1 MSGNTAAPDREQ
13 LAGLVFELA
22 SQLHVE
28 RVQRLAL
35 QAALEKSGLID
46 AATLQAL
53 ASDPAL
59 QRHSREALEESIA
72 KLMRVLTE
80 NADPRRP
87 LRDDEGTDKTEGAR
101 S

>member
-1 MSGNTAAPDREQ
+1 MSGDPVAPDLEQ
-13 LAGLVFELA
+13 LTGLVFELA

-28 RVQRLAL
+28 RAQRFAL
-35 QAALEKSGLID
+35 QFALENSGLID

-59 QRHSREALEESIA
+59 QRQNREALEESLA
-72 KLMRVLTE
+72 KLLRVLGE
-80 NADPRRP
+80 NVGTRRP
-87 LRDDEGTDKTEGAR
+87 QRDAAADSGTKGAK